1 MTPSSARDADRF
13 LFVASVKAKNYEQ
26 EYSYPDPGPV
36 ILSDILKRIT
46 T

>member
-26 EYSYPDPGPV
+26 E
-36 ILSDILKRIT
+36 
-46 T
+46 